1 MPKSHSVFEHSG
13 TCRKLLRAL
22 LISGESLTPTALE
35 WMEELAATQI
45 VQLIQATRKP
55 SAASIMLAEEWK
67 RLLYDQA
74 LKQPPA

>member
-1 MPKSHSVFEHSG
+1 
-13 TCRKLLRAL
+13 
-22 LISGESLTPTALE
+22 
-35 WMEELAATQI
+35 MEELAATQI

-67 RLLYDQA
+67 RLLHDQA